1 MAAYTAHPLTFNA
14 VKSKKRHVMGYAQFV
29 SRETIFKH
37 KGLFLPNG
45 NLSLGRFRLLVPPS
59 FFFSCS
65 VISSFIFRFF
75 SFLLL
80 LCCCFFLFPTFFH
93 FPFHSGVTMLIVDEV
108 KTQVTTTARPYTNAT
123 TTASDFAK
131 LIDDP
136 IFSDFAINV
145 EVFVV
150 FVLFYCD

>member
-1 MAAYTAHPLTFNA
+1 MWGEEMAAYTAHPLTFNA

-45 NLSLGRFRLLVPPS
+45 NLSLGRFLRLSSFLVIS
-59 FFFSCS
+59 FFP
-65 VISSFIFRFF
+65 FRFF
-75 SFLLL
+75 SCFLLL
-80 LCCCFFLFPTFFH
+80 LCCFFFLLATFLY
-93 FPFHSGVTMLIVDEV
+93 FPFHLGVTMLIVDEV

-145 EVFVV
+145 EVFGVCE
-150 FVLFYCD
+150 VLW